1 MREPSRRELFLQNRL
16 ALSSS
21 LLYECTQL
29 ISGKANPDLKTLIIE
44 CELFFSETRTLLLA
58 EIAEEEAQAEL
69 PTSAPPAGKSG
80 AVYQSDSWTGWQQAS
95 SASPADSGSENPP
108 ESTPPQDHSSNPSLG
123 GTPETPNPSQDSL
136 ISRIRASWNMRHGS
150 TSTGFSDPNL
160 ENL

>member
-58 EIAEEEAQAEL
+58 EIAEEEEAAES

-80 AVYQSDSWTGWQQAS
+80 AVWESDSWNGWQQALNARS
-95 SASPADSGSENPP
+95 VESEEENLP
-108 ESTPPQDHSSNPSLG
+108 ESTPPQDHSSNPSPG
-123 GTPETPNPSQDSL
+123 GQSREASQDSL

-150 TSTGFSDPNL
+150 ISTGSSEPNL
-160 ENL
+160 ENP

>member
-58 EIAEEEAQAEL
+58 EIQEEEAAES

-80 AVYQSDSWTGWQQAS
+80 AVWESDSWTGWQQAS
-95 SASPADSGSENPP
+95 SASPADSDSENPP
-108 ESTPPQDHSSNPSLG
+108 ESTPPQDHSSNPSPG
-123 GTPETPNPSQDSL
+123 GQSREALQDSL

-150 TSTGFSDPNL
+150 ISTGSSEPNL
-160 ENL
+160 ENP